1 MEGEGRW
8 IRSLE
13 NSDSSSSPI
22 PLSLTS
28 LLTSSF
34 YLSLSHFLYLKNEC
48 VDYMISEVFLSL
60 MVFRLNFI

>member
-1 MEGEGRW
+1 MEGEGPW
-8 IRSLE
+8 MRSLE

-28 LLTSSF
+28 LLTWSF
-34 YLSLSHFLYLKNEC
+34 YLSLSLFLYLKNEC

-60 MVFRLNFI
+60 MVFSLNFI